1 VNHIGDQVET
11 CTGQQFEVLVF
22 GFSVGNLSL
31 HDQLLMMNFLGCA
44 ASCKKK
50 KNKLHGL
57 VSGPGYVWV
66 PLPVTEPMAGSALK
80 NGRECEQS
88 EGKCQCTNFFQLG
101 QTCKPGE
108 S

>member
-50 KNKLHGL
+50 KTNYM
-57 VSGPGYVWV
+57 VSSRVQDTFG
-66 PLPVTEPMAGSALK
+66 
-80 NGRECEQS
+80 CH
-88 EGKCQCTNFFQLG
+88 FQ
-101 QTCKPGE
+101 
-108 S
+108 